1 VHMHHKYQH
10 RILLP
15 ATSTITS
22 TTTHNRHA
30 VIMIY
35 IGAVVRVGSG
45 CMHATVTFLWCEWV

>member
-1 VHMHHKYQH
+1 MHHKYQH

-22 TTTHNRHA
+22 TATHNRHA

-35 IGAVVRVGSG
+35 IGAVVRVAVVA
-45 CMHATVTFLWCEWV
+45 CHCDYFMV